1 MLTRTTREDG
11 DIVVRQEK
19 REGRFIYILHT
30 ATGEDQ
36 YLLRSR
42 EEAIAQAVAFAKRQC
57 VRARMTNS
65 NYDFALLE
73 DFRVVASI

>member
-1 MLTRTTREDG
+1 MPTRTTREDG

-30 ATGEDQ
+30 ATSEDQ

-42 EEAIAQAVAFAKRQC
+42 EEAIAQAVAFAKWQC
-57 VRARMTNS
+57 VRTWMTNS